1 MEPSSFWLFL
11 YLVFRRIP
19 VASGKAYQAVN
30 WAIKGGSIGLLEYF
44 WAHVGSKA
52 LVCNPPFGVPWE
64 RGGVQGSQTNAR
76 ALGEHDHRAA
86 NMDA

>member
-1 MEPSSFWLFL
+1 M
-11 YLVFRRIP
+11 
-19 VASGKAYQAVN
+19 ASGKAYQAVN

-52 LVCNPPFGVPWE
+52 LVCNAPFGVPW
-64 RGGVQGSQTNAR
+64 GPCFVQGGQAH
-76 ALGEHDHRAA
+76 AGPLGADQNWSA